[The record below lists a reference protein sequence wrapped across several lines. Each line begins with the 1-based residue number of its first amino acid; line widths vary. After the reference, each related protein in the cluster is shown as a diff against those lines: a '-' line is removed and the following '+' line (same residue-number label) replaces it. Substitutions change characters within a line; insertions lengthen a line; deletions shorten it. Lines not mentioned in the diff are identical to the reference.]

1 MTEQQEKCSFDP
13 EGITKMTPLMA
24 TTQINPSPQFNVL
37 DEIKKWHGCSLTTAE
52 TLHSTSCVF
61 FHQSVPVA
69 TVMTPA
75 DY

>member
-1 MTEQQEKCSFDP
+1 
-13 EGITKMTPLMA
+13 MTPLMA

-75 DY
+75 DYR